1 MERVIKFDKYEI
13 PMKATAATLARY
25 RSAYNRDLLVDFK
38 SLQNAIDKGQI
49 TSSVIDVFVRL
60 AHTMARQA
68 DPEINQDPFEWVD
81 GFDVFPISEILFPIT
96 TLWAESLGVTVEEVD
111 DGKKNGNQP
120 GQSRPG

>member
-1 MERVIKFDKYEI
+1 MEKVIRFDKYEV

-38 SLQNAIDKGQI
+38 SLQAAVEKGQL
-49 TSSVIDVFVRL
+49 TSSVIDTFIRL

-68 DPEINQDPFEWVD
+68 DPEIAPDPFEWVD
-81 GFDVFPISEILFPIT
+81 RFEVFPISEILFPIM
-96 TLWAESLGVTVEEVD
+96 TLWAESLGVTVDAVD
-111 DGKKNGNQP
+111 DGKKNGSQP